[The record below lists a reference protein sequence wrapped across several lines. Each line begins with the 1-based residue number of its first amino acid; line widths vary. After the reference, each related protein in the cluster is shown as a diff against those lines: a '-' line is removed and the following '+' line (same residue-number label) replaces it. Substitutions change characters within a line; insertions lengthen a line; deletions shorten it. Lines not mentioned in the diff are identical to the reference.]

1 MNQPFEGD
9 TYIPKEI
16 EAIKHRLG
24 LTRCVET
31 GTQYARTTNVLSWIF
46 QDEVVTVE
54 ADPHYVRE
62 AEMNVKCSANIKIIN
77 AKSQDVMD
85 RLVQDNTLFY
95 LDAHGCEIG
104 GCPLKEELEI
114 IAKAQPKNIA
124 IAIHDFKVPGKD
136 FGYDTYDYPLEWSEI
151 EPIVK
156 RIFKNPVHYYNEQ
169 ANGAYRGIVYIH
181 EAIS

>member
-1 MNQPFEGD
+1 MNEPFEGD
-9 TYIPKEI
+9 TYIPKDI
-16 EAIKHRLG
+16 QDLVDHLG

-31 GTQYARTTNVLSWIF
+31 GTQYGSTTIALAEIF
-46 QDEVVTVE
+46 DWVETIE
-54 ADPHYVRE
+54 ADKEFLRIAFTRKPQNATMYEGLSTERLKQL
-62 AEMNVKCSANIKIIN
+62 VK
-77 AKSQDVMD
+77 
-85 RLVQDNTLFY
+85 DNTLYY
-95 LDAHGCEIG
+95 LDAHGCAIG

-114 IAKAQPKNIA
+114 LAQEQPRNIA

-181 EAIS
+181 EATS